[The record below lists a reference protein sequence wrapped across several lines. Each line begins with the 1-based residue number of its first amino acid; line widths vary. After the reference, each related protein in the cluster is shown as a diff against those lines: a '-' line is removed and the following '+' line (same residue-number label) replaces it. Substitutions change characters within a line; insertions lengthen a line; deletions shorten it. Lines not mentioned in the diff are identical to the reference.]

1 MAEVVIDADDAAA
14 LRRLFLDPVPSDDV
28 VAAVSSHKGYP
39 AQLLRLVLH
48 PRNRDLTTCTLQTLH
63 VLMDTPHD
71 ANGHAASAV
80 VVAKACLAR
89 AAYYAN
95 QDPPPSV
102 ESVARNVR
110 RVAALAREDD
120 TDGDER
126 SDVGESVRAAAEP
139 AKTTKRRGRTTTTR
153 RSRKLEQPSA
163 EAPADR
169 SQPTTAARTPS
180 RSQHQAA
187 GNDSSDGGE
196 DPMQRPGLMSQFLL
210 DNYWDRKVH
219 APASRPG
226 FVRAWDEGDRR
237 ERLPLP
243 TQPTSTP

>member
-139 AKTTKRRGRTTTTR
+139 AKTTKRRGGGSAGGPLAAHDC
-153 RSRKLEQPSA
+153 RSNTEQV
-163 EAPADR
+163 
-169 SQPTTAARTPS
+169 PTP
-180 RSQHQAA
+180 
-187 GNDSSDGGE
+187 GCG
-196 DPMQRPGLMSQFLL
+196 QR
-210 DNYWDRKVH
+210 
-219 APASRPG
+219 
-226 FVRAWDEGDRR
+226 
-237 ERLPLP
+237 
-243 TQPTSTP
+243 